1 MKKMRD
7 KIIVVGSLN
16 YDIVL
21 KVPKLP
27 KEGETLPAKEAVFS
41 AGGKGANQAV
51 QAAKLGIET
60 YMAGC
65 VGNDAMGDFLLK
77 TAQGYGLHTEY
88 IRRTDGTS
96 GMGVVNAIEDGS
108 VFATIV
114 RGANF
119 EITEEDI
126 DKIEPLLDDAGLMIL
141 QMEIPQ
147 DKNKYAI
154 DMAKSHGCRVLLNA
168 APAVPIEE
176 EYLRKCDILVV
187 NEVEASYYAGKI
199 IDTMEKAA
207 EEAEN
212 MAKRL
217 GNIVIITMGKDGA
230 AVSNGDRTEEIP
242 ANVVDAVETTGAGDS
257 FIGGIGYA
265 VLNGMNIFEA
275 CRFATKCSA
284 VTVCR
289 MGAQDSMPT
298 LQELQ

>member
-1 MKKMRD
+1 MRD

-27 KEGETLPAKEAVFS
+27 EEGETLPAKEVVFS

-65 VGNDAMGDFLLK
+65 VGNDFMGDFLLK
-77 TAQGYGLHTEY
+77 TAQEYGLHTEY
-88 IRRTDGTS
+88 IRRIDGTS

-126 DKIEPLLDDAGLMIL
+126 DKVEPLLDDAGLMIL

-147 DKNKYAI
+147 DKNRYAI
-154 DMAKSHGCRVLLNA
+154 DMARNHGCRVLLNA
-168 APAVPIEE
+168 APAVPLEE
-176 EYLRKCDILVV
+176 EYLRKCDIIVV

-199 IDTMEKAA
+199 IDTMGKAA

-212 MAKRL
+212 IVKRL
-217 GNIVIITMGKDGA
+217 GNIVIITMGKEGAVVSDG
-230 AVSNGDRTEEIP
+230 NRTEEIP
-242 ANVVDAVETTGAGDS
+242 ADAVDAVETTGAGDS

-275 CRFATKCSA
+275 CHFATKCSA

-289 MGAQDSMPT
+289 MGAQNSMPT

>member
-7 KIIVVGSLN
+7 KIIVIGSLN

-27 KEGETLPAKEAVFS
+27 DKGETLPANEAVFS

-60 YMAGC
+60 YMVGC
-65 VGNDAMGDFLLK
+65 VGNDSMGDFLLE

-88 IRRTDGTS
+88 IRRTNGTS

-126 DKIEPLLDDAGLMIL
+126 NKIEDLLDNTGLMIL

-154 DMAKSHGCRVLLNA
+154 DMAKNRGCRVLLNA
-168 APAVPIEE
+168 APAAFLEE
-176 EYLRKCDILVV
+176 EYLKKCDIVVV
-187 NEVEASYYAGKI
+187 NEVEASFYAKKT
-199 IDTMEKAA
+199 IDTMEKALK
-207 EEAEN
+207 EVEC

-217 GNIVIITMGKDGA
+217 ENIVIITMGKDGA
-230 AVSNGDRTEEIP
+230 VVSDGELTEEIP
-242 ANVVDAVETTGAGDS
+242 ADTVNAVETTGAGDS

-265 VLNGMNIFEA
+265 IINGMNIFEA

-284 VTVCR
+284 ITVCR
-289 MGAQDSMPT
+289 MGAQDSMPR

>member
-1 MKKMRD
+1 MRD

-96 GMGVVNAIEDGS
+96 GIGVVNAIEDGS

-126 DKIEPLLDDAGLMIL
+126 DKIEPLLDGAGLMIL

-154 DMAKSHGCRVLLNA
+154 DMARAHGCKVLLNA

-176 EYLRKCDILVV
+176 EYLRKCDIIVV

-199 IDTMEKAA
+199 IDTMEKAS

-212 MAKRL
+212 MAKRF

-230 AVSNGDRTEEIP
+230 VVSNGDRTEEIP
-242 ANVVDAVETTGAGDS
+242 ANTVDAVETTGAGDS

-265 VLNGMNIFEA
+265 VLKGMNIFEA

>member
-154 DMAKSHGCRVLLNA
+154 DMARAHGCRVLLNA

-199 IDTMEKAA
+199 IDTMEKAV

-242 ANVVDAVETTGAGDS
+242 ANAVDAVETTGAGDS